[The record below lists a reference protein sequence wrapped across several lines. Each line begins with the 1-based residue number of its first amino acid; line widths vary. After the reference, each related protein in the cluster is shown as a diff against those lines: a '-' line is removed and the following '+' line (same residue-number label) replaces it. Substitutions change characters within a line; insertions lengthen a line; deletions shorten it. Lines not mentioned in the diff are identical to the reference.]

1 MYSCYGNGLISTDKL
16 LKCAGTCEVY
26 IRENSPRHI
35 KRQTALNITHADRRR
50 VLLRVCSSYM
60 ICYVQPQISS
70 DVDSPLVVNR
80 KRLAALNTV
89 RFFFFFFINAVICC
103 MAKLIQPS

>member
-1 MYSCYGNGLISTDKL
+1 MLKDKQL
-16 LKCAGTCEVY
+16 EIACMQKKSVFV
-26 IRENSPRHI
+26 N
-35 KRQTALNITHADRRR
+35 
-50 VLLRVCSSYM
+50 SYM

-70 DVDSPLVVNR
+70 DADSPLVMNR

-89 RFFFFFFINAVICC
+89 RFFFIIINAVICC